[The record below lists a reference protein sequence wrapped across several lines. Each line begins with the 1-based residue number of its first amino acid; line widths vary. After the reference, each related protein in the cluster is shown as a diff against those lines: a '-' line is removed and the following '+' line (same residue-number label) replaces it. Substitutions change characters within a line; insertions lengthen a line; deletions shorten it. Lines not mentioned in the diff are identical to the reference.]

1 MLSVIEMT
9 YLKNLFSAVLA
20 GIMISF
26 GGGVYL
32 ACAAADN
39 AALGAILFSLGL
51 TVILIQGFLL
61 FTGKTAYLFD
71 NKPSYIVYL
80 LIIWIGNILG
90 CMLMGLLVNVA
101 KPQLAETARKLCEA
115 KLAQSPLQT
124 VILGAL
130 CGILVYI
137 AVDHF
142 KSDEDKKAFPK
153 YLLVFT
159 CVPAFILC
167 GFEHSVADMFYF
179 AASSG
184 YMLYSLK
191 GIVYILL
198 VSLGNLAGA
207 VLFHVLKKVV
217 LRSSK

>member
-1 MLSVIEMT
+1 MKMKFV
-9 YLKNLFSAVLA
+9 KNLCSAILA

-32 ACAAADN
+32 ACVAADK
-39 AALGAILFSLGL
+39 AWLGAILFSLGL

-61 FTGKTAYLFD
+61 FTGKTAYLLE
-71 NKPSYIVYL
+71 NKPSYIPYL
-80 LIIWIGNILG
+80 LTIWVGNILG
-90 CMLMGLLVNVA
+90 CMLSGLLVSLG
-101 KPQLAETARKLCEA
+101 KPSLAETAVTLCEA
-115 KLAQSPLQT
+115 KLNQT
-124 VILGAL
+124 PWQTIILGAL

-137 AVDHF
+137 AVDYF

-167 GFEHSVADMFYF
+167 GFEHSIADMFYF
-179 AASSG
+179 AASS
-184 YMLYSLK
+184 MLYSVK

-198 VSLGNLAGA
+198 VSLGNLIGA
-207 VLFHVLKKVV
+207 VAFHNLKCFVLKKD
-217 LRSSK
+217 K

>member
-1 MLSVIEMT
+1 MKFV
-9 YLKNLFSAVLA
+9 KNLCSAILA

-32 ACAAADN
+32 ACVAADK
-39 AALGAILFSLGL
+39 AWLGAILFSLGL

-61 FTGKTAYLFD
+61 FTGKTAYLLE
-71 NKPSYIVYL
+71 NKPSYIPYL
-80 LIIWIGNILG
+80 LTIWVGNILG
-90 CMLMGLLVNVA
+90 CMLSGLLVSLG
-101 KPQLAETARKLCEA
+101 KPSLAETAVALCEA
-115 KLAQSPLQT
+115 KLNQT
-124 VILGAL
+124 PWQTIILGAL

-137 AVDHF
+137 AVDYF

-167 GFEHSVADMFYF
+167 GFEHSIADMFYF
-179 AASSG
+179 AASS
-184 YMLYSLK
+184 MLYSVK

-198 VSLGNLAGA
+198 VSLGNLIGTVA
-207 VLFHVLKKVV
+207 FHNLKCFVLKKD
-217 LRSSK
+217 K